1 MTKRKGLAAKS
12 REVLKRVWTQTAG
25 FEKRTNRSGERE
37 KRQKPGMGQTF
48 FTERQ
53 RGAAENTGK
62 TRAAAFFKKRASR
75 GEKSGRWLAACGA
88 VRRRNMA

>member
-1 MTKRKGLAAKS
+1 MT
-12 REVLKRVWTQTAG
+12 G

-53 RGAAENTGK
+53 RGAAENAGK
-62 TRAAAFFKKRASR
+62 TWAVAFFKNMASR
-75 GEKSGRWLAACGA
+75 GEKSESRLAVCGA